1 MEKNTKQKSLIILK
15 NQLCPVCN
23 QKKSN
28 FTEYEIEDSFCGKI
42 AIFSIKCN
50 SCGYK
55 SNDLEFLEPKSP
67 AEYTLEINNVK
78 DLNTRIIKSQEAT
91 ITFPGLKMDV
101 ESSGNSDSYITNIEG
116 VLLKFKSKIEFL
128 ENNLGLEKEKRKKAK
143 TLLNKIEKILN
154 GEIKTKIVLRDEI
167 GNSTIISDKVKIKK
181 LRKK

>member
-1 MEKNTKQKSLIILK
+1 
-15 NQLCPVCN
+15 
-23 QKKSN
+23 
-28 FTEYEIEDSFCGKI
+28 
-42 AIFSIKCN
+42 
-50 SCGYK
+50 
-55 SNDLEFLEPKSP
+55 
-67 AEYTLEINNVK
+67 
-78 DLNTRIIKSQEAT
+78 
-91 ITFPGLKMDV
+91 MDV